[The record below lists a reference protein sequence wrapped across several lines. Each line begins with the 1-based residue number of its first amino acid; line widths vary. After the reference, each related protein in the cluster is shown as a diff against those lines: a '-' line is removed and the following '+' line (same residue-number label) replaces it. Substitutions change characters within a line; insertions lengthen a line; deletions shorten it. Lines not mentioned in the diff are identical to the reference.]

1 MDERVSALE
10 ASRAAKDAGTLSA
23 VDEQRPAAGSDF
35 VRQDEFRLFKWL
47 GTFVV
52 ATVLAGFGFLYEQ
65 SADLRVT
72 MERLH
77 AELLGEMHT
86 QHASIREE
94 MRAEHTSLREDMH
107 AEHMGIREDVHAE
120 HTSLRGDMH
129 AQHAAIRTKI
139 GEVRER
145 VVRLETLGGVESD

>member
-23 VDEQRPAAGSDF
+23 VD
-35 VRQDEFRLFKWL
+35 VRED
-47 GTFVV
+47 
-52 ATVLAGFGFLYEQ
+52 
-65 SADLRVT
+65 
-72 MERLH
+72 
-77 AELLGEMHT
+77 MH
-86 QHASIREE
+86 
-94 MRAEHTSLREDMH
+94 AEHTSLRE
-107 AEHMGIREDVHAE
+107 
-120 HTSLRGDMH
+120 DMH